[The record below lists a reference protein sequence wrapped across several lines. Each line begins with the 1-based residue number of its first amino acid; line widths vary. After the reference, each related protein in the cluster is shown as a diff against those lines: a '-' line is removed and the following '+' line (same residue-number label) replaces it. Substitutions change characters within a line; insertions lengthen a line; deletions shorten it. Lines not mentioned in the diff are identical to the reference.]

1 MERETVDRLARATGC
16 LVTPNVIGNPMF
28 TMTTHELH
36 MFAEKIVEIVALECM
51 DLVDVGGE
59 FVSRPKL
66 VEKIREHFGVEE

>member
-16 LVTPNVIGNPMF
+16 QVTPNVIGNPMF

-51 DLVDVGGE
+51 DIAYRNNNSGEGG
-59 FVSRPKL
+59 VIANTIK
-66 VEKIREHFGVEE
+66 EHFGVE